1 MENSK
6 NNKEKN
12 NESKKFWIS
21 SIVLL
26 IIISVLSAI
35 AYFVY
40 NNNNEEKDKLILPYT
55 ELIQKIND
63 NTVEKIEMT
72 VGSTTVKVKLKD
84 EEEEKTTIVPSL
96 QAFSEYIQT
105 KTEQGN
111 EMEVIQKEPN
121 VLFKIGDT
129 IFTILP
135 TLLMVS
141 LIIMLFKMQGLGDKG
156 KIYDSEEKDTEQIS
170 AASYEEKNEAYCIFV
185 EVKRSQ
191 DVLDRYWIDTDTGL
205 LCAAET
211 YEEDTKVYEM
221 TETQLRAP
229 LEDGIVFSLPDGT
242 ILHESSS
249 VTVPE
254 E

>member
-156 KIYDSEEKDTEQIS
+156 KIYDSEEKDTNIRFEDV
-170 AASYEEKNEAYCIFV
+170 AGLDEEKEEMV
-185 EVKRSQ
+185 E
-191 DVLDRYWIDTDTGL
+191 
-205 LCAAET
+205 
-211 YEEDTKVYEM
+211 
-221 TETQLRAP
+221 
-229 LEDGIVFSLPDGT
+229 IVNF
-242 ILHESSS
+242 
-249 VTVPE
+249 
-254 E
+254 